1 MAKPR
6 LLLLGVG
13 LALTASAHAQAQKP
27 LGVLF
32 SGDASVR
39 GAVLLRA
46 QATEVLS
53 GSQITAGEGTALL
66 KLERGGQLRICPK
79 TNLSLNAGAAGKAL
93 SLGLNTGA
101 MELDY
106 SLDSGADSLITPDF
120 RLLLISPGAFH
131 LAISVASSGDT
142 CMRSLPGNSASVFV
156 TEMMGSDS
164 YQLAPGK
171 NVLFL
176 MGKISLA
183 TQAPDLCG
191 CPETTPPK
199 ALVAETAPAPELMP
213 EMETTARSQSA
224 EEQASALPS
233 MDQPEPAK
241 AQSDAAAAPQ
251 PEAAHL
257 EVESRF
263 SYRGDQEM
271 EDFYSTASRLSLS
284 ADNSRLALALLP
296 QVNKPGNPTLGTPRK
311 DAAAAPSP
319 KARPSQASPR
329 AAASSPAVPS
339 SPAAAKSPAA
349 ANSPA
354 AAKSPAAANSPA
366 APNPPAAVSSK
377 AAVSEPRRGGGLR
390 GFLRRLFGGG

>member
-1 MAKPR
+1 MAKRR

-13 LALTASAHAQAQKP
+13 LTLAASAHAQAQKP

-66 KLERGGQLRICPK
+66 KLERGGQLRVCPK
-79 TNLSLNAGAAGKAL
+79 TDLSLNAGAAGKAL

-131 LAISVASSGDT
+131 LAISVAGSGDT
-142 CMRSLPGNSASVFV
+142 CMRSLPGNSASVFI
-156 TEMMGSDS
+156 TEMMGNDS

-176 MGKISLA
+176 KGKISLA
-183 TQAPDLCG
+183 TQAPEICG

-199 ALVAETAPAPELMP
+199 TLVAEAAPAPAPTP
-213 EMETTARSQSA
+213 EMATAEGSLSA
-224 EEQASALPS
+224 EEQALVLPS
-233 MDQPEPAK
+233 TDQPEPAQ
-241 AQSDAAAAPQ
+241 AQSDAAAEHPVEDAVEEPAEH
-251 PEAAHL
+251 PEVAHL

-263 SYRGDQEM
+263 SYRGDGEM

-284 ADNSRLALALLP
+284 TDNSRLALALLP
-296 QVNKPGNPTLGTPRK
+296 QVNKPAAPTPATPRNV
-311 DAAAAPSP
+311 AAAAPSSP
-319 KARPSQASPR
+319 ARPSQASAPV
-329 AAASSPAVPS
+329 ATKSPV
-339 SPAAAKSPAA
+339 AAKAPV
-349 ANSPA
+349 
-354 AAKSPAAANSPA
+354 AANSPA
-366 APNPPAAVSSK
+366 APVSAAANPPVAPSSK
-377 AAVSEPRRGGGLR
+377 ATVSEPRRSGGLR
-390 GFLRRLFGGG
+390 GFFRRLFGGG